1 MSCAAP
7 STASSTSFLTAVG
20 DFWISPVAARRIVS
34 TSLRHLVTSTSV
46 AFLGSLRPS
55 CNSISSQRNMSFVS
69 FWSKLSLKV
78 SVVVSSIDIVIVF
91 QFILPLEPVYDN
103 LVPPRLDVHPLR
115 EYCNQLT
122 TVFVPVSWSIVL
134 HSRSMPSYLRILS
147 VDGKVDDGKCCINSV
162 IKMHTHRTLFFLSL
176 QIKYLITQ
184 SGQSAR
190 EILFVFSESIYNNC
204 NNYGS

>member
-69 FWSKLSLKV
+69 FWPKLSPKV
-78 SVVVSSIDIVIVF
+78 TVVVLSTLVIVSVF
-91 QFILPLEPVYDN
+91 QFISLLGPAYDN
-103 LVPPRLDVHPLR
+103 LVPSRLDVHPFR
-115 EYCNQLT
+115 KYCNQLAT
-122 TVFVPVSWSIVL
+122 DFVPVSLSVLL
-134 HSRSMPSYLRILS
+134 HSLNIPSYWGILS
-147 VDGKVDDGKCCINSV
+147 VVDEEGDGNFCI
-162 IKMHTHRTLFFLSL
+162 K
-176 QIKYLITQ
+176 
-184 SGQSAR
+184 
-190 EILFVFSESIYNNC
+190 
-204 NNYGS
+204 